1 MPRACLVASCLSI
14 SLNSTLR
21 THVEA
26 ICVQWA
32 KLSDFKNK
40 AVQWSHRSDPMLD
53 LVASIVELPRLKMS
67 FYTKRMPNRLQAEE
81 GGPDAL
87 VSGSG
92 EL

>member
-1 MPRACLVASCLSI
+1 
-14 SLNSTLR
+14 
-21 THVEA
+21 
-26 ICVQWA
+26 
-32 KLSDFKNK
+32 
-40 AVQWSHRSDPMLD
+40 MLD